1 VSQLV
6 IRRWL
11 CWTLAFCSAVTFG
24 QGTISVDSKVDKST
38 IRIGDLVTYSV
49 VLTRSPDVH
58 AQKPELGANL
68 GAFEI
73 RDYEVHDPKERNGE
87 IVEQVDYIISTFD
100 VGEFEIPP
108 LTFRYTVGDDST
120 QHELKTQKLKIVVES
135 LKPSE
140 AGDIRDIKNP
150 LNLPRNYR
158 RLILWGSIALAI
170 LVLLGISFYIWYR
183 KRTGQGL
190 LPQKVEP
197 PRPAHEIALEKL
209 EALKASSLL
218 PEGRVKEFYIE
229 LSEIIR
235 HYIEGRYF
243 IIALELT
250 TSELVAN
257 LEHANVEQDHVRL
270 IEGFLQRCDLVK
282 FAKYLPSEEE
292 TAQDIKTAF
301 RIIDETKLIY
311 DEAESENN
319 GENETGESVQGEVLS
334 EELTETK
341 TEEV

>member
-1 VSQLV
+1 MSGLAKMRGLCLV
-6 IRRWL
+6 
-11 CWTLAFCSAVTFG
+11 LALCSAITYG
-24 QGTISVDSKVDKST
+24 QQGTISVDSKVDKST

-49 VLTRSPDVH
+49 IVTRSPGV
-58 AQKPELGANL
+58 QLIKPELAENL

-73 RDYEVHDPKERNGE
+73 RDYEVHEPKQQDGE

-120 QHELKTQKLKIVVES
+120 QHELKTQPLNIVVES

-150 LNLPRNYR
+150 LNLPRDYR
-158 RLILWGSIALAI
+158 HLILWGSIILATLI
-170 LVLLGISFYIWYR
+170 LAGIAFYIWYR

-190 LPQKVEP
+190 LPQRVEP

-209 EALKASSLL
+209 EALKSSSLL
-218 PEGRVKEFYIE
+218 QEERVKEFYIE

-235 HYIEGRYF
+235 HYVEGRYF

-250 TSELVAN
+250 TPELIEN
-257 LEHANVEQDHVRL
+257 LERANVASEHVQL
-270 IEGFLQRCDLVK
+270 IEDFLQQCDLVK
-282 FAKYLPSEEE
+282 FAKYRPGDEEI
-292 TAQDIKTAF
+292 AQDIATGY
-301 RIIDETKLIY
+301 RIVEATRLIY
-311 DEAESENN
+311 DETEPESEEAESVEA
-319 GENETGESVQGEVLS
+319 SVS
-334 EELTETK
+334 DALTEK
-341 TEEV
+341 KAEDA